1 MNKLYIDFIEN
12 IPDFIMIVLTTGDL
26 TILVYVMTK
35 TPAFSIQPKRV
46 THRASNPALCHYN

>member
-35 TPAFSIQPKRV
+35 TPALRVLFNQKR
-46 THRASNPALCHYN
+46 